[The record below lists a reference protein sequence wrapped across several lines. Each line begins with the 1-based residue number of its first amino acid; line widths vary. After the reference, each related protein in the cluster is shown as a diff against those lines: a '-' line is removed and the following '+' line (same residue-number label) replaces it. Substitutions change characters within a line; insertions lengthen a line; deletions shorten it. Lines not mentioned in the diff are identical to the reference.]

1 MNRTCVKALLN
12 AIFVHRILIKCY
24 KNIRYNH
31 GKMSRIS
38 LKMSGRIRE
47 FFSCNTSDNPDRF
60 WGNYFFAWKCIL
72 LQVHCYWWCSS
83 ISLNKL
89 ACLVHRIWS
98 VTPEIG
104 SAVLMNRIHFENEL
118 LNSVGTH
125 QLLEFNGKPFFGR
138 FHGWNF
144 TGAHSI
150 SEISLRIQHGPI
162 FYKNEF
168 LIFNRDPFIVR
179 IKCCNSIDTH
189 SEWEWI
195 AKIQWGSI
203 HCEK

>member
-118 LNSVGTH
+118 LKFSWDPSIIGVQWETI
-125 QLLEFNGKPFFGR
+125 LWEISWLEFYRGSFNIRNK
-138 FHGWNF
+138 
-144 TGAHSI
+144 
-150 SEISLRIQHGPI
+150 SENSTWTH
-162 FYKNEF
+162 F
-168 LIFNRDPFIVR
+168 L
-179 IKCCNSIDTH
+179 
-189 SEWEWI
+189 
-195 AKIQWGSI
+195 
-203 HCEK
+203 

>member
-118 LNSVGTH
+118 LKFSWDPSIIGVQWETI
-125 QLLEFNGKPFFGR
+125 LWEISWLEFYRGSFN
-138 FHGWNF
+138 
-144 TGAHSI
+144 I
-150 SEISLRIQHGPI
+150 S
-162 FYKNEF
+162 N
-168 LIFNRDPFIVR
+168 
-179 IKCCNSIDTH
+179 KCGNSTWTH
-189 SEWEWI
+189 SL
-195 AKIQWGSI
+195 
-203 HCEK
+203 